1 MPNTTK
7 TSGRGIVDMTT
18 VPTPTTYEA
27 LLLDAKPRPIRNG
40 REYRRVLRYVEK
52 NMEPHPSRAKGD
64 LLELLSTLIVQ
75 YESQAYPATSVSP
88 REMLA
93 HLIDARQLTRAEV
106 ARGTNIS
113 RATITNIL
121 NGTRGISKANAL
133 RLADFF
139 HVARTAFIGE
149 SA

>member
-1 MPNTTK
+1 M
-7 TSGRGIVDMTT
+7 TSVSAN
-18 VPTPTTYEA
+18 PTYEA
-27 LLLDAKPRPIRNG
+27 LLLDAKPRPIRNE

-52 NMEPHPSRAKGD
+52 HMEPRPSRAKGD
-64 LLELLSTLIVQ
+64 LLELLSTLIAQ
-75 YESQAYPATSVSP
+75 YESQAYPAPSVSP

-93 HLIDARQLTRAEV
+93 HLIEARQLTRAEV
-106 ARGTNIS
+106 ARATSIPRS
-113 RATITNIL
+113 TITNIL

-139 HVARTAFIGE
+139 HVARTAFLGE